1 MCAFDRCLRVYFMLY
16 HSSNIA
22 REGEEEEQEEREREK
37 KEEQEKKE
45 NIGREE
51 KASRRFSLSHL
62 CLLAFSVFFFDK
74 HEETM
79 VPLLDVDHRRK
90 RGSRK

>member
-1 MCAFDRCLRVYFMLY
+1 MCAIDRCLWVYFMLY

-22 REGEEEEQEEREREK
+22 QEEEEEQEKKK
-37 KEEQEKKE
+37 KEEQEKRK

-62 CLLAFSVFFFDK
+62 CLLAFSVFFF
-74 HEETM
+74 
-79 VPLLDVDHRRK
+79 
-90 RGSRK
+90 